1 MKKSVADDD
10 AISCLVLGTE
20 SKNIYILDP
29 EAFTVLSSVSRIV
42 FVFLCLLTVLYK
54 CTKSHKIHI
63 R

>member
-42 FVFLCLLTVLYK
+42 FVFICVCLMSALYK
-54 CTKSHKIHI
+54 CTTSHKKP
-63 R
+63 